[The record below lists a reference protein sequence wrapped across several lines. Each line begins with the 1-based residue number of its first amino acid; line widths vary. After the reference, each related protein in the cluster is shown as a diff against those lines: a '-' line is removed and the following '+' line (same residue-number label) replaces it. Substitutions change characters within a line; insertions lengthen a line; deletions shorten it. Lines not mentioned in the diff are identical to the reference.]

1 MQRKSVRAP
10 GQIVACAWCGTTFT
24 LATTGR
30 IPKWCSQSCRQR
42 AWEQRRAA
50 ESGRSAVEVVVR
62 IVEVEKPVP
71 VPHRVAV
78 PTIPKGGAWPE
89 ALAELVNQLDRG
101 LVYDRHLPNLFRAIN
116 EVLGAMERRPSRR
129 RSPRRSHR

>member
-1 MQRKSVRAP
+1 MQPKSIRAP
-10 GQIVACAWCGTTFT
+10 GQIASRAWCGTTFT
-24 LATTGR
+24 LAATGR
-30 IPKWCSQSCRQR
+30 IPKWCSRSCRQR

-50 ESGRSAVEVVVR
+50 ESGLTAVDVVTK

-71 VPHRVAV
+71 VVRRVAV

-101 LVYDRHLPNLFRAIN
+101 LVYDRHLPDLVRTIN
-116 EVLGAMERRPSRR
+116 EVLVAIERRPIRR
-129 RSPRRSHR
+129 RSPRRRAG